1 MVTAL
6 VNHTALSA
14 HSAEMTRDRGTISPE
29 RSSACRFV
37 PDHGTGLRGCRE
49 VTSLTAVDF
58 AIVGAFLPTDELL
71 PIARAA
77 DELGYAALAIADHV
91 VDLAKI
97 ATPYPY
103 EADGSRRW
111 SHDTEWPDPW
121 VLVGALSAVTTR
133 LTFFTSIY
141 VAALR
146 SPYQVAK
153 SVGTAAVLSG
163 GRVRLGVGVGWCR
176 EEFDLLGQDFA
187 TRGRR
192 TDEALELVER
202 LWSEDWVESSGPL
215 YPAPRL
221 TMRPRPTTRVP
232 ILVGGM
238 SEVGL
243 RRAAHHDGWIGD
255 VCSTDEAIG
264 YATRLRA
271 LRAELGRDGT
281 PTVVA
286 ALNDA
291 LTVED
296 FTRAGAGGVTDV
308 MTMPWLYYSGFKA
321 TLEEKLDGMQRF
333 ARDVIRPLRTRKR

>member
-1 MVTAL
+1 M
-6 VNHTALSA
+6 
-14 HSAEMTRDRGTISPE
+14 
-29 RSSACRFV
+29 RF
-37 PDHGTGLRGCRE
+37 
-49 VTSLTAVDF
+49 AV
-58 AIVGAFLPTDELL
+58 VGAFLPTEELL
-71 PIARAA
+71 LIAKAA

-91 VDLAKI
+91 VDLEKI

-111 SHDTEWPDPW
+111 THDTEWPDPW

-192 TDEALELVER
+192 TDEALELMER
-202 LWSEDWVESSGPL
+202 LWTDDWVETHGPL
-215 YPAPRL
+215 YPTPRL
-221 TMRPRPTTRVP
+221 TMRPRPATRVP
-232 ILVGGM
+232 VLVGGM

-243 RRAAHHDGWIGD
+243 RRAARYDGWIGD
-255 VCSTDEAIG
+255 VCSTEEAID
-264 YATRLRA
+264 YATRLCAVTLTTRRLLA
-271 LRAELGRDGT
+271 RLSGR
-281 PTVVA
+281 
-286 ALNDA
+286 
-291 LTVED
+291 E
-296 FTRAGAGGVTDV
+296 
-308 MTMPWLYYSGFKA
+308 
-321 TLEEKLDGMQRF
+321 
-333 ARDVIRPLRTRKR
+333 